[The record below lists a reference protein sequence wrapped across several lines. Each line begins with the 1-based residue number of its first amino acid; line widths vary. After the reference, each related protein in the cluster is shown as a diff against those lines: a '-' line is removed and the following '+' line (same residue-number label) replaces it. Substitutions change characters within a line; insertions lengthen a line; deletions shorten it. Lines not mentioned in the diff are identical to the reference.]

1 MKNRH
6 WCCSAF
12 LIGVVALLAASLF
25 TGCGCPAPPP
35 ASPAIAASPS
45 SFSFTA
51 EEAANPPSQTL
62 GIQNSGEGTL
72 DWSATDDADW
82 LTLSPTS
89 GSCSSGET
97 DDVTVSVDVAG
108 MTTGDY
114 SATITISAPEATN
127 TPQTVA
133 VNITISP
140 AGVNIPPNEPSNPSP
155 PDGDTDVPTSVV
167 LSWTGGDP
175 NVGDTVT
182 YDVYFGTSSEPPPV
196 SDDQSDVTYSP
207 GILSN
212 NTQYY
217 WKVIA
222 TDSQRESTNSPMWD
236 FTTTTEAAGVTVS
249 IDAPSKVGA
258 DSDFT
263 VTVDISQVTDFDAA
277 DYDVS
282 FDDSVLRLDDITA
295 GEIDGTAIPIDDW
308 NEISPGTYTIVQN
321 VPGVD
326 GVTGSGTLAEL
337 HFHVIGSAGDSSDI
351 DLPDGTLNDNQG
363 VEIEADWLG
372 DSITVTEALPPGA
385 VKVSLNAPD
394 VADADSDFTVT
405 VDISQVTNFDAA
417 QYNISFDDTVLR
429 LDNVTDGTVDGTAIP
444 VDMWSPQDGGPCII
458 LQNVPGLDGVTG
470 SGTLAELHFHVIGS
484 AGDRSY
490 IGLQNGVLSDNTGVE
505 IEAEWVGDMLIVS
518 WR

>member
-12 LIGVVALLAASLF
+12 LIGAVALLVASLLS
-25 TGCGCPAPPP
+25 GCGCPTPPP
-35 ASPAIAASPS
+35 TLPTIAASPS
-45 SFSFTA
+45 SFSFTT
-51 EEAANPPSQTL
+51 EEATTPPSQTL
-62 GIQNSGEGTL
+62 RIQNSGEGTL
-72 DWSATDDADW
+72 DWSATDDGDW

-97 DDVTVSVDVAG
+97 DDVTVSADATG
-108 MTTGDY
+108 LATGDY

-133 VNITISP
+133 VNLTISP
-140 AGVNIPPNEPSNPSP
+140 AGVNMPPNAPSNPFP
-155 PDGDTDVPTSVV
+155 PDGATGVSTSVV

-182 YDVYFGTSSEPPPV
+182 YDVYFGTSSEPPLV
-196 SDDQSDVTYSP
+196 SDAQSDVTYSP

-222 TDSQRESTNSPMWD
+222 TDSQRESTSSPVWD

-249 IDAPSKVGA
+249 LDAPSTADA

-282 FDDSVLRLDDITA
+282 FDDSVLRLDDVTA
-295 GEIDGTAIPIDDW
+295 GEIDGTEIPIDSWD
-308 NEISPGTYTIVQN
+308 EVSPGTYTIVQN

-337 HFHVIGSAGDSSDI
+337 HFHVIGTAGDSSDI
-351 DLPDGTLNDNQG
+351 DLSDGTLNDNQD
-363 VEIEADWLG
+363 VEIEAEWVG
-372 DSITVTEALPPGA
+372 DSITVTEAPTGA
-385 VKVSLNAPD
+385 VRVSLNAPTA
-394 VADADSDFTVT
+394 ADADSDFTAT

-417 QYNISFDDTVLR
+417 SYRITFDESVLR
-429 LDNVTDGTVDGTAIP
+429 LDDVTAGEIDETEIPIDIWNEISPGTYTIV
-444 VDMWSPQDGGPCII
+444 
-458 LQNVPGLDGVTG
+458 QNVPGLDGVTG
-470 SGTLAELHFHVIGS
+470 SGTLAELHFHVIGT
-484 AGDRSY
+484 AGNRSY
-490 IGLQNGVLSDNTGVE
+490 IGLQNGTLGDNAGAE
-505 IEAEWVGDMLIVS
+505 IEAEWVGDMVTVS

>member
-1 MKNRH
+1 MKNRY
-6 WCCSAF
+6 WYCSAF
-12 LIGVVALLAASLF
+12 LLGVVALLVTSLLS
-25 TGCGCPAPPP
+25 GCGCPALPPV
-35 ASPAIAASPS
+35 SPTIAASPS
-45 SFSFTA
+45 SFSFTT
-51 EEAANPPSQTL
+51 EERANPPSQTL
-62 GIQNSGEGTL
+62 EIQNSGEGTL

-82 LTLSPTS
+82 LTLNPTS
-89 GSCSSGET
+89 GSCPSGET
-97 DDVTVSVDVAG
+97 DDVTVSVDVTG
-108 MTTGDY
+108 ITTGDY

-133 VNITISP
+133 VNLTISP

-155 PDGDTDVPTSVV
+155 PDGATGVSTSVV

-182 YDVYFGTSSEPPPV
+182 YDVYFGTSSEPPLV
-196 SDDQSDVTYSP
+196 SDAQSDVTYSP

-222 TDSQRESTNSPMWD
+222 TDSQGASIDSPMWD
-236 FTTTTEAAGVTVS
+236 FTTTTEAAIVTVS
-249 IDAPSKVGA
+249 IDAPSKVDPG
-258 DSDFT
+258 SDFT

-277 DYDVS
+277 GYDIT
-282 FDDSVLRLDDITA
+282 FNDTVLRLDDVTA
-295 GEIDGTAIPIDDW
+295 GEIDGTAIPVVENLVD
-308 NEISPGTYTIVQN
+308 GRVTIVNN
-321 VPGVD
+321 VPGTD

-363 VEIEADWLG
+363 VEIEADWVG

-394 VADADSDFTVT
+394 VVDADSDFTVT
-405 VDISQVTNFDAA
+405 VDISQVTDFDAA
-417 QYNISFDDTVLR
+417 GYDITFNDTVLR
-429 LDNVTDGTVDGTAIP
+429 LDDVTAGTVDGTAIP
-444 VDMWSPQDGGPCII
+444 VDVWNEISPGTYTII
-458 LQNVPGLDGVTG
+458 QNVPGLDGVTG

-490 IGLQNGVLSDNTGVE
+490 IGPQNGLLSDNTANE
-505 IEAEWVGDMLIVS
+505 IEADWVGDMVTVS